1 VDSVEAKVIL
11 SFYRPG
17 IDDDDP
23 HFAAALE
30 QAERDPELGA
40 WLSNQQKSYGEIRGT
55 LRSVD
60 VPDQLRDKILRERP
74 VSFPRPRISFRALQI
89 AAALALLA
97 GIGGFFLRDFSN
109 RAGLFSQSR
118 FAPSR
123 ISEGAP
129 VTITG
134 EVLDMA
140 CYIASN
146 LSGPEH
152 ADCARTCIKNGLPVG
167 IKAPDGKAY
176 LLVGT
181 NEPLNAQL
189 ADYAAK
195 TVTVKGIVRRRDG
208 FLMLDQAIVE
218 KF

>member
-1 VDSVEAKVIL
+1 M
-11 SFYRPG
+11 
-17 IDDDDP
+17 
-23 HFAAALE
+23 
-30 QAERDPELGA
+30 
-40 WLSNQQKSYGEIRGT
+40 
-55 LRSVD
+55 
-60 VPDQLRDKILRERP
+60 RERP

-89 AAALALLA
+89 AAAVALLA
-97 GIGGFFLRDFSN
+97 GIGGFFMRDFSN
-109 RAGLFSQSR
+109 RPGLFSQSR
-118 FAPSR
+118 FAPRR

-189 ADYAAK
+189 ADYAAQ